1 MPVRARAPRSGP
13 TALRRA
19 TTARSPARPACRP
32 PQRHT
37 PRPAGARLVA
47 AWVGPSRRHDLERR
61 DREWRGLEFD
71 GHDLVWPI
79 PHQVGDHFLPLV
91 SHRRVAEHPHRTF
104 PPHVFQGRRPVPL
117 PERRREFHGTN
128 GGNGGPPPRR
138 PPPHHIT
145 AHPTIPTRPRPQ
157 PPPRALIPSP
167 TI

>member
-61 DREWRGLEFD
+61 DREWRGLGFH
-71 GHDLVWPI
+71 GHPLVSPI
-79 PHQVGDHFLPLV
+79 PHHACHHFLPLLG
-91 SHRRVAEHPHRTF
+91 HPPVAEPPHRTC
-104 PPHVFQGRRPVPL
+104 PPHL
-117 PERRREFHGTN
+117 
-128 GGNGGPPPRR
+128 
-138 PPPHHIT
+138 
-145 AHPTIPTRPRPQ
+145 
-157 PPPRALIPSP
+157 
-167 TI
+167 